1 MAVDLKM
8 IEDMLEDLPD
18 NVAIK
23 LAQRILRDELDRIRR
38 VFPYYLIMII
48 ILYLGIFFVR
58 SDILKVFL
66 SLYLIIIGFFYFVRL
81 DRELRKAN
89 YWIEYVFFI
98 SSEKERERKK
108 KVPLKAALRE
118 TVSITRELEN
128 LWRVSS
134 LFLFLFMALLAL
146 SQYMTLL
153 R

>member
-1 MAVDLKM
+1 M

-18 NVAIK
+18 HVAIK

-38 VFPYYLIMII
+38 VFPFYLIMIM
-48 ILYLGIFFVR
+48 ILYLGIFLVR

-81 DRELRKAN
+81 DRVLRKAN
-89 YWIEYVFFI
+89 YWIEYVSFL
-98 SSEKERERKK
+98 SLEKERKK
-108 KVPLKAALRE
+108 KMPLKAAVRE

>member
-1 MAVDLKM
+1 M

-89 YWIEYVFFI
+89 YWIEYVSFI
-98 SSEKERERKK
+98 SSEKERKK

-118 TVSITRELEN
+118 TVSLTRDLEN

>member
-1 MAVDLKM
+1 M

-18 NVAIK
+18 HVAIK

-38 VFPYYLIMII
+38 VFPFYLIMIT
-48 ILYLGIFFVR
+48 ILYLGIFLVR

-81 DRELRKAN
+81 DRVLRKAN
-89 YWIEYVFFI
+89 YWIEYVSFL
-98 SSEKERERKK
+98 SLEKERKK
-108 KVPLKAALRE
+108 KMPLKAAVRE

>member
-1 MAVDLKM
+1 M
-8 IEDMLEDLPD
+8 IEDMLEDLPEND
-18 NVAIK
+18 AIK

-89 YWIEYVFFI
+89 YWIEYVSFI
-98 SSEKERERKK
+98 SAEKGRERRK

-118 TVSITRELEN
+118 TVSLTRDLEN

>member
-1 MAVDLKM
+1 MKM

-18 NVAIK
+18 HVAIK

-38 VFPYYLIMII
+38 VFPFYLIMIM
-48 ILYLGIFFVR
+48 ILYLGIFLVR

-81 DRELRKAN
+81 DRVLRKAN
-89 YWIEYVFFI
+89 YWIEYVSFL
-98 SSEKERERKK
+98 SLEKERKK
-108 KVPLKAALRE
+108 KMPLKAAVRE